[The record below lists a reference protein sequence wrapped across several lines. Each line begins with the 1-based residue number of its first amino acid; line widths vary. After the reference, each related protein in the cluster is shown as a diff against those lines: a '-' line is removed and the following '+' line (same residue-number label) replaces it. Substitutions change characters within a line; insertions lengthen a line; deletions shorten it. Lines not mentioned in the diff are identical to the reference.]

1 MAERHPG
8 PQEVSPW
15 SQVIAREE
23 GRTAKVY
30 TISLLLLVITW
41 SPFYIMSMV
50 QLVTSDLS
58 TSLSLSPLVTS
69 LATLY
74 APLAALL
81 HGYRQPAVSTLK
93 YFQSDVKFEI
103 FLQV

>member
-1 MAERHPG
+1 M
-8 PQEVSPW
+8 
-15 SQVIAREE
+15 
-23 GRTAKVY
+23 Y

-50 QLVTSDLS
+50 QVVTSDLS

-103 FLQV
+103 FLQVYKLDVLQSWKGCLIRLLSMMKTP